1 LHLDGF
7 RHSISQ
13 YEVDM
18 TDNSARVRSLYGS
31 FGRGDLKSILD
42 HLDPSIDW
50 ISSTSASAIPWGGR
64 HSGVEGAA
72 AFFKALTD
80 NLDFEVFEPRQFFA
94 AGDNVTVLGR
104 TLARV
109 KGTGKKFDSEWAH
122 VFTFRGGK
130 VERFQEFYDTA
141 AIVDAIAG

>member
-1 LHLDGF
+1 
-7 RHSISQ
+7 
-13 YEVDM
+13 M
-18 TDNSARVRSLYGS
+18 SLLGAA
-31 FGRGDLKSILD
+31 ILD

-50 ISSTSASAIPWGGR
+50 ISSTSARAIPWGGR
-64 HSGVEGAA
+64 QRGVEGATS
-72 AFFKALTD
+72 FFKALTG

-109 KGTGKKFDSEWAH
+109 KSTGEKFDSEWAH
-122 VFTFRGGK
+122 VFTFSGGK
-130 VERFQEFYDTA
+130 VVRFQEFHDTA